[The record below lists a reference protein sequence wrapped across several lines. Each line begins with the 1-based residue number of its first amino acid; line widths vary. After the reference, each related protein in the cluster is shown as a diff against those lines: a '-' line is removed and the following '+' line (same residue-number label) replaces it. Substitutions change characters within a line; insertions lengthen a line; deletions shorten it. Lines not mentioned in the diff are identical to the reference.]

1 VFVTSGK
8 KNTLVIPF
16 IVMLTTVSQFILTA
30 SNDHVILQ
38 ETEKRRRVEEAYKNA
53 VTELKK
59 KSHFGG
65 PDYEVQIL
73 LLKFLKTLPLLFLKD
88 GKGVCRSRCLACA
101 SVFMPIL
108 FFHLGN

>member
-1 VFVTSGK
+1 
-8 KNTLVIPF
+8 
-16 IVMLTTVSQFILTA
+16 MLTIISQFILTA

-38 ETEKRRRVEEAYKNA
+38 EIEKRRRIEEAYKNA

-73 LLKFLKTLPLLFLKD
+73 LLKFLKTLLLLKIGLFLKG
-88 GKGVCRSRCLACA
+88 GKGMCKSRCLVCA
-101 SVFMPIL
+101 SVFMPL
-108 FFHLGN
+108 LVFHFGN

>member
-1 VFVTSGK
+1 
-8 KNTLVIPF
+8 
-16 IVMLTTVSQFILTA
+16 MLTTISQFILTT

-38 ETEKRRRVEEAYKNA
+38 EIEKRRRIEEAYKNA

-73 LLKFLKTLPLLFLKD
+73 LLKFLKTLWFLKIGWFLKG
-88 GKGVCRSRCLACA
+88 GKGVCKSSCLACA
-101 SVFMPIL
+101 SVFMLLL